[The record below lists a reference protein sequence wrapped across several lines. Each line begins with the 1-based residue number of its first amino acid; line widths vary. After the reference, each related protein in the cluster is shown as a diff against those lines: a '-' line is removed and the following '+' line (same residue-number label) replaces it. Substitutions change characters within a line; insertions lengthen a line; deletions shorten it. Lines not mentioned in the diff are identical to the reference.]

1 MKKVP
6 KILPLCPELHLGLQ
20 SEVRGVSNLGAVLGL
35 LPGES
40 VYLEHFT
47 DNLGKGTQE
56 VEAGLAAALA
66 SKIAG

>member
-20 SEVRGVSNLGAVLGL
+20 SEVRGLNNLGAVLDS

-40 VYLEHFT
+40 VYLKLFT

-56 VEAGLAAALA
+56 VEAGLAASRA

>member
-6 KILPLCPELHLGLQ
+6 KILSLCPELHSGLQ
-20 SEVRGVSNLGAVLGL
+20 SEVRGLSNLGTVLGS

-40 VYLEHFT
+40 VYLKLFT
-47 DNLGKGTQE
+47 ENLGKGTQE
-56 VEAGLAAALA
+56 VKGGLAASRA